1 MTLPY
6 ISCPSAISLISP
18 EALRLPR
25 PVIFV
30 SQSVLGFLADRLSR
44 SALRA
49 SSPGSPSSE
58 ASIVTEPSKNWSLGA
73 VNSHREVRRP
83 RHTYSGGVLSSV
95 LRCENGDQEELEEI
109 FSVFLTC
116 IGVTIMNTFLIPQ
129 CGALTDRPWP
139 LTII

>member
-30 SQSVLGFLADRLSR
+30 SQSVLGLLANRLSR
-44 SALRA
+44 SAPLLPAVLHPRHR
-49 SSPGSPSSE
+49 SSP
-58 ASIVTEPSKNWSLGA
+58 SLRRTG
-73 VNSHREVRRP
+73 VLERLTSQREVRRP
-83 RHTYSGGVLSSV
+83 RHTYSSGVLSSV
-95 LRCENGDQEELEEI
+95 LRCENGDQEEVEEI

-116 IGVTIMNTFLIPQ
+116 IGVTITNTFLIPQ